1 MGDQKRSSQVQ
12 RPEKRGHIWP
22 RGGCNLAAVLL
33 KTSVARIRSKII
45 RVTFYEVI
53 IQFRLLCDYRVTI
66 LRPKRAW
73 PLISGQYREAAWC
86 AMIMRADIILI
97 HLKIILI
104 LLIILLTI
112 TLSFVLIC
120 GLHNL
125 LGTTGNRCNEYDAN
139 RPWNWPKPCTLKP
152 KYFCNCIWNW

>member
-1 MGDQKRSSQVQ
+1 MGDQKRSSQGQ

-73 PLISGQYREAAWC
+73 PLIPGQYREAAWC

-97 HLKIILI
+97 HLKIILDSI
-104 LLIILLTI
+104 NNFTNNLPFLFSLFVASN
-112 TLSFVLIC
+112 LS
-120 GLHNL
+120 
-125 LGTTGNRCNEYDAN
+125 GTTGNRCNEYDAN

-152 KYFCNCIWNW
+152 KYFCNRIWN